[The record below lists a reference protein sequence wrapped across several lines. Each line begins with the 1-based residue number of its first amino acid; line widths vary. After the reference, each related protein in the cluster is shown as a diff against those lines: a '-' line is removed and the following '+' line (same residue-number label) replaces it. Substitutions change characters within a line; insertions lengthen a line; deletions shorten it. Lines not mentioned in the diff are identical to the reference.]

1 MGEEIGKSW
10 CYAGAHYI
18 HVRVRR
24 RLGLPSGRGKFSE
37 ANSPTKKSL
46 KKEKRKNNP
55 DGRVRERGA
64 LDGGNG
70 ARKYVSKGRAWL
82 VLYV

>member
-1 MGEEIGKSW
+1 MGGGNWEESVLRGCSLHTCSGSAAFGFTEQSRKIFGGKLSNQK
-10 CYAGAHYI
+10 I
-18 HVRVRR
+18 
-24 RLGLPSGRGKFSE
+24 
-37 ANSPTKKSL
+37 N
-46 KKEKRKNNP
+46 EKRKKKNNP
-55 DGRVRERGA
+55 DGCVRERGA